1 MLAMLGVT
9 ALVAIVAVNRSLRLA
24 PASVVVPYQYTM
36 IIWAALF
43 GYFVF
48 GEVPSW
54 HVVAGA
60 AIIVAAGL
68 YIFFREQIVAEP
80 AVPQVSP
87 GPQ

>member
-1 MLAMLGVT
+1 
-9 ALVAIVAVNRSLRLA
+9 
-24 PASVVVPYQYTM
+24 
-36 IIWAALF
+36 
-43 GYFVF
+43 
-48 GEVPSW
+48 
-54 HVVAGA
+54 VVAGA